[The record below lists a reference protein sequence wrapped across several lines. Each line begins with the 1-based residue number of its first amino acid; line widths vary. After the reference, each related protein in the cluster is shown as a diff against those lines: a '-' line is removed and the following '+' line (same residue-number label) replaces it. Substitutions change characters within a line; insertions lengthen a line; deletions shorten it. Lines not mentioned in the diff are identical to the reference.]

1 MNRLRLKK
9 LLWILGGIVLAVL
22 LLLLCQALLLPLG
35 LAAALCYILLPLV
48 KHLERYN
55 LPGWLAIT
63 LVYAGLFSLLAV
75 ASVWGVPRLWRDVAA
90 IGQLLPETIASCQ
103 SFWQN
108 CHDSWPER
116 LGLPMLPSFMDDC
129 LRDFI
134 NGLGDSLYNW
144 LMRSLRL
151 LPSFFSNISTLIFAP
166 VFAFY
171 FMRDRQTFV
180 KLARQWLSPEWE
192 RRLLPL
198 CTWLSVGSRL
208 CWSAFLPVALALR
221 RAIQLHPRPDYGRCR
236 TYPISGAPAGFS
248 ALPVA
253 GHGAGTAGHYQNAN
267 HLVGCATAGKYC
279 HIAAHYVWRRASAP
293 PLYHLC
299 RFGRRLLVRR
309 AWHDYRRTA
318 GGISGAAGRLV
329 LALVARLSLPNH
341 SLDILKPWHF
351 LKPWQPQATKCFK
364 PSVTNCILYRSAL

>member
-75 ASVWGVPRLWRDVAA
+75 ASVWGIPRLWRDVAA

-198 CTWLSVGSRL
+198 LRELNQMLRGFVRGYLLVAVCVGLLFYLLLWLCGVQYSFTLGLIMAVAELIPYLGPL
-208 CWSAFLPVALALR
+208 LAFLPCLLLVMVQGRLAIIKMLIIWLVVQQLENIVISPR
-221 RAIQLHPRPDYGRCR
+221 IMSGAVRLHPLY
-236 TYPISGAPAGFS
+236 IIFA
-248 ALPVA
+248 V
-253 GHGAGTAGHYQNAN
+253 
-267 HLVGCATAGKYC
+267 LVGGYWFGVLGMIIAVPLAASLVPLAGWF
-279 HIAAHYVWRRASAP
+279 WRWWRGSRSP
-293 PLYHLC
+293 
-299 RFGRRLLVRR
+299 
-309 AWHDYRRTA
+309 TT
-318 GGISGAAGRLV
+318 
-329 LALVARLSLPNH
+329 
-341 SLDILKPWHF
+341 PWTF
-351 LKPWQPQATKCFK
+351 
-364 PSVTNCILYRSAL
+364 